1 MPAVFRVRVAG
12 VAVHD
17 GRVLFHRAAHD
28 DFWAL
33 PGGRVA
39 AGETLAE
46 ALVREIQE
54 EVGVEA
60 VAGPLLWVIENFFD
74 HPSLLRSPP
83 AGPPVA
89 HHEIGHYL
97 QLTLPPPLRAAGDFT
112 GVEMRGTADEYVL
125 EFSWFSVDE
134 LDGVDVRPRIVGD
147 LLAEPLP
154 AGMRTIVVSE

>member
-39 AGETLAE
+39 AGETL
-46 ALVREIQE
+46 
-54 EVGVEA
+54 
-60 VAGPLLWVIENFFD
+60 
-74 HPSLLRSPP
+74 
-83 AGPPVA
+83 A